1 MKLLYHSRLALNVCF
16 TLERPMS
23 CPICYQQI
31 LPKNRCVVF
40 PCFHEYCYHCIVHW
54 FKVKPICPQ
63 CLDPSWY
70 IAYSIR
76 SDDEYKLIEIRSNS
90 LNIDCPIVYHP
101 HLFINEHGE
110 YECSVIETNRI
121 RQLLGLPPLEESPVF

>member
-1 MKLLYHSRLALNVCF
+1 MLGSVIFCSFSHLFR
-16 TLERPMS
+16 
-23 CPICYQQI
+23 
-31 LPKNRCVVF
+31 
-40 PCFHEYCYHCIVHW
+40 
-54 FKVKPICPQ
+54 
-63 CLDPSWY
+63 SWY

-101 HLFINEHGE
+101 HLFINDHGE

-121 RQLLGLPPLEESPVF
+121 RQLLGLPPLEESPVFLKKHAKETI